1 MASGA
6 QFDKD
11 TLRRRIR
18 ESGGVVAALD
28 YGVRSEQI
36 EDLDLATAWGEAE
49 RLYADLSRVVGR
61 IQRELRTAA

>member
-1 MASGA
+1 MGSTARI
-6 QFDKD
+6 DKK

-18 ESGGVVAALD
+18 DSGGVVAALD

-36 EDLDLATAWGEAE
+36 DDPRLATAWGEAE
-49 RLYADLSRVVGR
+49 RLYTDLSRAVSR